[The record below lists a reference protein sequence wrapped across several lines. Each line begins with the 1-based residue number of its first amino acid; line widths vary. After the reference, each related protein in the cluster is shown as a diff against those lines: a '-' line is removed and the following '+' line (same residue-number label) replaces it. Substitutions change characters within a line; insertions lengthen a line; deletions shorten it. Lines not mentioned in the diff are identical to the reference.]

1 MIRCRFWPTGR
12 QAADVEKGRLRWQDA
27 PAWLIYPLAY
37 VAYTLARGA
46 VMNWYPYPFLD
57 VTQLGYL
64 TVLWHIV
71 VLTCGFFGIGLL
83 ISGIDRVVARARPG

>member
-1 MIRCRFWPTGR
+1 MAGR
-12 QAADVEKGRLRWQDA
+12 

-37 VAYTLARGA
+37 VAYTLAHGA

-83 ISGIDRVVARARPG
+83 ISAIDRVVARARPG